1 MSQEISR
8 SEMIKLIDAGNNNWR
23 EYSAPRD
30 KSSYFVNEILKLMI
44 DNDIH
49 DVKYMCMHA
58 KYKYKSSWMFLFPE
72 TVDLGIWDIIIRK
85 RFPEMNMHEADYIDV
100 LNSNVQIKCAK
111 G

>member
-1 MSQEISR
+1 
-8 SEMIKLIDAGNNNWR
+8 
-23 EYSAPRD
+23 
-30 KSSYFVNEILKLMI
+30 
-44 DNDIH
+44 
-49 DVKYMCMHA
+49 
-58 KYKYKSSWMFLFPE
+58 MFLFPE